1 MLIMDQK
8 DHNGND
14 LNGFIV
20 LSQIGFNWIMDMTV
34 GTRVGGEAAHGV
46 PFLNNQINPINH
58 INKV

>member
-46 PFLNNQINPINH
+46 PF
-58 INKV
+58 